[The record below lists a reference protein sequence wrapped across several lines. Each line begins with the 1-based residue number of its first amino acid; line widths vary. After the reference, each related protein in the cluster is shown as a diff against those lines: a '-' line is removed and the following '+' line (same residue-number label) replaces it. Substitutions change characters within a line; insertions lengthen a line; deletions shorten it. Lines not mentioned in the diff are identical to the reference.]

1 MPEVII
7 SDTSCL
13 LVFTNAGQLS
23 LLQDLYGEVL
33 ITTSIAIEYKL
44 PLPSWI
50 RVVDPVDTDR
60 FHRFLELVD
69 AGEASGI
76 ALAMEVDGARLIMD
90 DLKGRRL
97 ALEMGIV
104 ITGSMGVLKAA
115 KDRGVIPAVAP
126 MLAQLRQ
133 AGLWLS
139 DELVRAVLA
148 EVGED

>member
-33 ITTSIAIEYKL
+33 ITTSIASEYKL
-44 PLPSWI
+44 PLPPWI

-60 FHRFLELVD
+60 LHRFLELVD

-104 ITGSMGVLKAA
+104 ITGSLGVLKAA
-115 KDRGVIPAVAP
+115 KDKGVIPAVAP
-126 MLAQLRQ
+126 MLARLRE

-139 DELVRAVLA
+139 DELVHAVLA
-148 EVGED
+148 EVGEN

>member
-1 MPEVII
+1 MPEIII

-33 ITTSIAIEYKL
+33 VTTSIAVEYKL
-44 PLPSWI
+44 PLPTWI
-50 RVVDPVDTDR
+50 RVVDPLDTER

-69 AGEASGI
+69 VGEASGI
-76 ALAMEVDGARLIMD
+76 ALAMEVEGAKLIMD

-97 ALEMGIV
+97 AIEMGIV
-104 ITGSMGVLKAA
+104 ITGSLGVLKAA
-115 KDRGVIPAVAP
+115 KDQGLITAVAP
-126 MLAQLRQ
+126 MLSKLRH
-133 AGLWLS
+133 AGPWLS

-148 EVGED
+148 EVGEG

>member
-13 LVFTNAGQLS
+13 LVFTNAGQLA

-33 ITTSIAIEYKL
+33 VTSSIAKEYML
-44 PLPSWI
+44 PLPNWI
-50 RVVDPVDTDR
+50 RVVDPLDTDR
-60 FHRFLELVD
+60 SQRLLELVD
-69 AGEASGI
+69 VGEASGI
-76 ALAMEVDGARLIMD
+76 ALALEIEGSKLIMD

-97 ALEMGIV
+97 AIELGIA
-104 ITGSMGVLKAA
+104 ITGSLGVLKAA
-115 KDRGVIPAVAP
+115 KNRGLITAIAP
-126 MLAQLRQ
+126 TLAQLRH

-148 EVGED
+148 EVGEG